1 MGEGGGGVA
10 NARFKLGFV
19 ALRQHPH
26 GMRLPTSE
34 SNRPGNTEQADRD
47 NGVEMLSLLRLIYE
61 TKKGQQQRAV
71 QKANNLER

>member
-10 NARFKLGFV
+10 DARFKLGFV

-47 NGVEMLSLLRLIYE
+47 DGWRCSHFLD
-61 TKKGQQQRAV
+61 
-71 QKANNLER
+71 

>member
-10 NARFKLGFV
+10 DARFKLGFV

-47 NGVEMLSLLRLIYE
+47 GGVEMLSLLRLIYE
-61 TKKGQQQRAV
+61 TKKDNSNERFKKQI
-71 QKANNLER
+71 NLER